1 MLAMLECMTV
11 DEYLAFDRAAER
23 PHEYIAGTLCLREG
37 ANFQHCLINSNVL
50 RAVGNALE
58 ASPFRVYAPPMR
70 VQAGA
75 DVYLYPDVSIGFGPA
90 ESGDPHNDILINP
103 VVVVEVISPETELR
117 DRGIKFKLYRS
128 IPSLQAY
135 ALVSQNQAIVE
146 CFYRIS
152 AQQGWMFT
160 DAQGLDSVIN
170 LPGVEIDLPLQEIYD
185 RIDFPSI
192 GELA

>member
-103 VVVVEVISPETELR
+103 VVVVEVISPATELR
-117 DRGIKFKLYRS
+117 DRATKFHQYLR

-135 ALVSQNQAIVE
+135 ALVSQNDAIVE
-146 CFYRIS
+146 CFYRLPE
-152 AQQGWMFT
+152 QKGWMFT
-160 DAQGLDSVIN
+160 DAQGLDSVIH
-170 LPGVEIDLPLQEIYD
+170 LPGVEIDLPLREIYD
-185 RIDFPSI
+185 RIEFPSI
-192 GELA
+192 GDLA